1 MENNELRDK
10 VASDLFTKMVMR
22 YMTDNAFSNYVM
34 DNAKKAKADIGTFM
48 ACEAINHAD
57 GFVHI
62 LEERD
67 KIVKGNK
74 GKKIKG

>member
-10 VASDLFTKMVMR
+10 VASELFTKMVMQ
-22 YMTDNAFSNYVM
+22 YLTDNAFSNYVT
-34 DNAKKAKADIGTFM
+34 DGAKNVKADIGTFI

-62 LEERD
+62 LEERN
-67 KIVKGNK
+67 KITKNGK
-74 GKKIKG
+74 SKKIKG

>member
-1 MENNELRDK
+1 MRDK

-34 DNAKKAKADIGTFM
+34 ENAKKAKADIGTFM

-62 LEERD
+62 LDERN
-67 KIVKGNK
+67 KIINNKGNK
-74 GKKIKG
+74 IKG

>member
-34 DNAKKAKADIGTFM
+34 ENAKKAKADIGTFM

-62 LEERD
+62 LEERN
-67 KIVKGNK
+67 KIINNKGNK
-74 GKKIKG
+74 IKG

>member
-10 VASDLFTKMVMR
+10 VASDLFTKMVLQ
-22 YMTDNAFSNYVM
+22 YLTDNAFSNYVTEG
-34 DNAKKAKADIGTFM
+34 AKNVKADIGTFM

-62 LEERD
+62 LEERN
-67 KIVKGNK
+67 KIIK

>member
-1 MENNELRDK
+1 MRDK

>member
-1 MENNELRDK
+1 MENNNLRDK

-22 YMTDNAFSNYVM
+22 YMMDNAFSNYVM